1 MQATWAIPDSPGHI
15 GELRSRESVSL
26 VTECFRSFEFL
37 GACSSGNTTLSPGP
51 ESFTKALIWA
61 LEAFAEEEHPFVV
74 SQLSSR
80 IREAPNFPNDQV
92 PVQLDR
98 GDGSIERIML
108 APLPERVDTTGDAR
122 VKSDTPNQ
130 QGLLH
135 LNFIFDEPPTKAN
148 ITNFRNNLN
157 RFMWREKMPVNRIV
171 WGGLTSWGGV
181 QQSPGA
187 QKNWLHAAKRFKAGA
202 DRRRSRTLAPE
213 FSQEA
218 TAGLQTPQPSIEDGH
233 SPSAV
238 SDMSEPMS
246 YKRKACCTDD

>member
-1 MQATWAIPDSPGHI
+1 M
-15 GELRSRESVSL
+15 
-26 VTECFRSFEFL
+26 
-37 GACSSGNTTLSPGP
+37 
-51 ESFTKALIWA
+51 
-61 LEAFAEEEHPFVV
+61 

-80 IREAPNFPNDQV
+80 IREAPNFPKDQV

-108 APLPERVDTTGDAR
+108 APLPEEVDSTEDAR
-122 VKSDTPNQ
+122 IKSDTPTQ

-148 ITNFRNNLN
+148 ITNFGKNLN
-157 RFMWREKMPVNRIV
+157 RFMWKEKMPVNRIV

-187 QKNWLHAAKRFKAGA
+187 QRNWLHAAKRFKAAA
-202 DRRRSRTLAPE
+202 DRRRSQTSAPE
-213 FSQEA
+213 LNQEA
-218 TAGLQTPQPSIEDGH
+218 TAGLHTPQPSIQEGAR

-238 SDMSEPMS
+238 SDMSQPIS
-246 YKRKACCTDD
+246 NKRKACCIDD